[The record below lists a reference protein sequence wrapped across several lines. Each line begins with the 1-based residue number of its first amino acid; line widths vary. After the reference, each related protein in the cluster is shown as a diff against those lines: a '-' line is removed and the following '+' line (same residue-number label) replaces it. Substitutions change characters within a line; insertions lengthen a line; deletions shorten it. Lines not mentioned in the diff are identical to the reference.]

1 MMTNHTFVPRR
12 AAIRFAVSTI
22 ASGLA
27 ALGGSAAMAQSSYP
41 DKPIKLVIGYP
52 AGGSVDFI
60 GRIVGEAL
68 GQRLKTT
75 VVIENQGGAA
85 GTIAALR
92 VVNAAP
98 DGYTFLMGSSNEL
111 AGTGAVN
118 PNQKYDAKKDFT
130 PIGLMATAPVFFVAG
145 PKAGVK
151 TLDEFLSTARA
162 NPGKFSYGTSGV
174 GSSLHFAGELLKQKS
189 GIFMTHIPYR
199 GVAPLSSDL
208 VGGGIEVAMMSV
220 PGAKGFMATGRI
232 TALGVTSAKRLP
244 GFPNV
249 PALGEHPA
257 LKGYDMN
264 GWFAMM
270 APRQLPADITDK
282 VQHALQAVLAD
293 PAIKSK
299 LEDGGNIVATGK
311 ENLAALMLNEA
322 QQLGKLAAF
331 ASMRE

>member
-1 MMTNHTFVPRR
+1 MNKLELVFSRR
-12 AAIRFAVSTI
+12 VWIGVAACGTALVFSPAV
-22 ASGLA
+22 L
-27 ALGGSAAMAQSSYP
+27 AQSVYP

-68 GQRLKTT
+68 GQKLKAS
-75 VVIENQGGAA
+75 VVIDNQGGAA

-130 PIGLMATAPVFFVAG
+130 AIGLMATAPVFFVAG
-145 PKAGVK
+145 PKAGIK
-151 TLDEFLSTARA
+151 TLDEFLTVARA

-189 GIFMTHIPYR
+189 GVFMTHIPYR

-220 PGAKGFMATGRI
+220 PGAKGFMSTGRI

-244 GFPNV
+244 AFPQV
-249 PALGEHPA
+249 PAIGEHPA
-257 LKGYDMN
+257 LKGYEMN

-270 APRQLPADITDK
+270 APRQLPNDIKEK
-282 VQHALQAVLAD
+282 VQTALQAVLAD
-293 PAIKSK
+293 PSIRTK
-299 LEDGGNIVATGK
+299 LEDGGNIVASGK
-311 ENLAALMLNEA
+311 ENLAALMATEA
-322 QQLGKLAAF
+322 EQLGKLAAF
-331 ASMRE
+331 ANMRE

>member
-1 MMTNHTFVPRR
+1 MKKFEIQINRR
-12 AAIRFAVSTI
+12 KSLRLVSI
-22 ASGLA
+22 
-27 ALGGSAAMAQSSYP
+27 SAAWLVSGAFGPGVLAQSNYP
-41 DKPIKLVIGYP
+41 DKPIKLVIGFP

-68 GQRLKTT
+68 GQRLKTS

-85 GTIAALR
+85 GTIAAQR
-92 VVNAAP
+92 VVNAVP

-151 TLDEFLSTARA
+151 TLDEFLVAARA

-189 GIFMTHIPYR
+189 GVFMTHIPYR

-220 PGAKGFMATGRI
+220 PAAKGFMSTGRI
-232 TALGVTSAKRLP
+232 TAMGVTSAKRLP
-244 GFPNV
+244 GFPNI

-257 LKGYDMN
+257 LKGYEMN

-270 APRQLPADITDK
+270 APRQLPPDVTAK
-282 VQHALQAVLAD
+282 VQLALQAVLAD
-293 PAIKSK
+293 PAIKAK
-299 LEDGGNIVATGK
+299 LEEGGNIVATGK
-311 ENLAALMLNEA
+311 ENLAALMATEA
-322 QQLGKLAAF
+322 VQLGKLATLAN
-331 ASMRE
+331 MRE